1 MKGSLPEDDDAASVF
16 VNIVREAATNAA
28 KHAQAKHV
36 DVNISRIGNVTL
48 LRVVNDGMPAPVNL
62 RMGCGI
68 PACVAR
74 RKPSAAR
81 STFSSNDPFTI
92 EVHLERP
99 ESAHAPKRLRR
110 LREGVVID

>member
-48 LRVVNDGMPAPVNL
+48 LRVVNDGMPAPGEFAHGL
-62 RMGCGI
+62 RH
-68 PACVAR
+68 
-74 RKPSAAR
+74 SW
-81 STFSSNDPFTI
+81 
-92 EVHLERP
+92 
-99 ESAHAPKRLRR
+99 HAPRGGSHWRHVRR
-110 LREGVVID
+110 LLK

>member
-1 MKGSLPEDDDAASVF
+1 MREGSLPEDDDAASVF

-48 LRVVNDGMPAPVNL
+48 LRVVNDGMPAPANL

-68 PACVAR
+68 PGMRRVAE
-74 RKPSAAR
+74 AIGG
-81 STFSSNDPFTI
+81 TFGVSSNDPFTI

-99 ESAHAPKRLRR
+99 ESAHAPSVRAVYEKELS
-110 LREGVVID
+110 